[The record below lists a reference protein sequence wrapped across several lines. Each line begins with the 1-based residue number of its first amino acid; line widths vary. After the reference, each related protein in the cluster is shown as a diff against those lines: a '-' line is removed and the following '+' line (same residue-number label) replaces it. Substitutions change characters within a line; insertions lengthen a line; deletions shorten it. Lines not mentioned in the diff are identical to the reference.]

1 MRAFRFA
8 QARVRGEQ
16 PAPPRV
22 ARLTGAEIILRIN
35 NTPVARGQSWG
46 GEGSLAGACD
56 ALLAE
61 LDRGLPAGRDVVE
74 ADHRASLIAAA
85 TMTME
90 LAGAMVPIR
99 CETFADVATETEPGL
114 DAVVVR
120 RGEASTGMFP
130 LWVLGSG
137 LEAPRA
143 LQACVAS
150 ATGDATAAI
159 PGVGDAEAG
168 ASAAK
173 FGLAYYRARTSQ
185 IATLAPGGEPVFLTR
200 GGRVVPP
207 NDVTLPALR
216 QLTDRVAEHLC
227 QRVWEDGCVGQYQ
240 YLAGNAQG
248 ADAERASL
256 AGYALAEFANWR
268 GASDQSRSARAAA
281 VSLVE
286 LALRDATA
294 PAPAPG
300 TGFKPKEAVPSA
312 WGSPGAEALTLLA
325 IRELLAGG
333 EAPRIDGARL
343 ARLDTAVA
351 GRFTNGRWDE
361 NTDPRQRGVVALALA
376 ARAVDAA
383 QASPTEVSPA
393 WEQAQRAVRAV
404 FRETPPEK
412 LVAQMPWLGR
422 AELLLAGTG
431 EVPASAAL
439 REMREQCWLV
449 QVGGDEPDALDL
461 AGGLALSG
469 EAARR
474 PTWHSLRPL
483 AFLARMLADGRLTGD
498 EDLLPQL
505 ARVVAGARFTRQ
517 LAADDAVTALALEP
531 SRAAWGIRAATWDA
545 HQPIDA
551 SAMGLLTLRETVDA
565 ISAAG
570 KRLAARRK
578 DQNPR

>member
-22 ARLTGAEIILRIN
+22 ARLTGVELILRIN

-46 GEGSLAGACD
+46 GEGSLGVACD

-61 LDRGLPAGRDVVE
+61 LERSLPPGRDVVE
-74 ADHRASLIAAA
+74 ADHRASLVASA

-90 LAGAMVPIR
+90 LAGAMVPMR
-99 CETFADVATETEPGL
+99 CETFADAAGVTEPGL
-114 DAVVVR
+114 DAILVR
-120 RGEASTGMFP
+120 KGETTTGMFP

-159 PGVGDAEAG
+159 PGVADAEAG

-173 FGLAYYRARTSQ
+173 YGLTYYRARTSQ

-207 NDVTLPALR
+207 SDVTLAALR
-216 QLTDRVAEHLC
+216 RLTDRLAEHLC

-240 YLAGNAQG
+240 YLSGSAEG
-248 ADAERASL
+248 ADADGAAL
-256 AGYALAEFANWR
+256 AAYALAEFANWR
-268 GASDQSRSARAAA
+268 GACDQARSARAAA
-281 VSLVE
+281 VTLVGVV
-286 LALRDATA
+286 LRDPAATA
-294 PAPAPG
+294 PAPVA
-300 TGFKPKEAVPSA
+300 GFRAKEAVPSA
-312 WGSPGAEALTLLA
+312 WGNPGAEALTLLA

-333 EAPRIDGARL
+333 EVPRIDEARL
-343 ARLDTAVA
+343 SRLDAAVC
-351 GRFTNGRWDE
+351 GRFVNGRWDD
-361 NTDPRQRGVVALALA
+361 NTDARQRSVVALALA

-383 QASPTEVSPA
+383 QASPTEVGPA
-393 WEQAQRAVRAV
+393 WEQAQRAVRSV
-404 FRETPPEK
+404 FRETPAEK

-431 EVPASAAL
+431 DVPASAAL
-439 REMREQCWLV
+439 REMREQCWRV

-461 AGGLALSG
+461 AGGLVLSG
-469 EAARR
+469 EGSRR

-483 AFLARMLADGRLTGD
+483 AFLARMLADQRLTGE
-498 EDLLPQL
+498 EDVLPQL
-505 ARVVAGARFTRQ
+505 ARVAAGARFIRQ

-531 SRAAWGIRAATWDA
+531 SRAAWGIRAASWDA
-545 HQPIDA
+545 HQPVDT
-551 SAMGLLTLRETVDA
+551 SAMGLLALRETVNA
-565 ISAAG
+565 IDAAG
-570 KRLAARRK
+570 ARLAARRK
-578 DQNPR
+578 AQNPR